1 MNFKSEGVVLAR
13 KNFQEADRLVT
24 FYTKDFGK
32 ITCIAKG
39 VKKPTSRKSGHIE
52 LATHCTLFIAKGKNL
67 DILTEVETKRAY
79 GLENLAGQKTLEVYQ
94 LLELIDHLTPVGQ
107 KNREVFSLLVDFLD
121 CVKAQNNYNLLIAA
135 FKIKLLSTLG
145 FFSATNI
152 KNSASQQLIAGFE
165 SKSLKELEESL
176 KENNTYLKLL
186 AFLDS
191 IIEKITDRKLKTN
204 RFIHAQI

>member
-1 MNFKSEGVVLAR
+1 MNLKSEGVVLAR

-52 LATHCTLFIAKGKNL
+52 LATHCTIFVAKGKNL

-79 GLENLAGQKTLEVYQ
+79 GLENLAGQRTLEVYQ

-107 KNREVFSLLVDFLD
+107 KNKEVFSLLIDFLD
-121 CVKAQNNYNLLIAA
+121 CVKNQNNHNLLIAA
-135 FKIKLLSTLG
+135 FKIKLLSMLG
-145 FFSATNI
+145 FFSAVNI
-152 KNSASQQLIAGFE
+152 KNSASQQLIASFE

>member
-1 MNFKSEGVVLAR
+1 MNLKSEGVVLSR

-39 VKKPTSRKSGHIE
+39 VKKPTSRKSGHLE
-52 LATHCTLFIAKGKNL
+52 LATHCTIFVAKGKNL

-79 GLENLAGQKTLEVYQ
+79 GLESLETQKTLEIYQ

-107 KNREVFSLLVDFLD
+107 KNKEVFLLLVSFLN
-121 CVKAQNNYNLLIAA
+121 CVKGQNNYNLLISA
-135 FKIKLLSTLG
+135 FKIKLLSMLG
-145 FFSATNI
+145 FFSAANI
-152 KNSASQQLIAGFE
+152 KNSSSQQLIKSFE
-165 SKSLKELEESL
+165 SKSLEELEDSL
-176 KENNTYLKLL
+176 QKGNTYLKLL
-186 AFLDS
+186 SFLDS
-191 IIEKITDRKLKTN
+191 MIEKITERKLKTN